1 MSLLGDMTLSRTSRR
16 NRTAALLGAAALVTA
31 ALIPASA
38 VPAAAGTGHW
48 HRYGHRHGHDHGQDC
63 VASPK
68 PAHGPGRQILDIANA
83 AKRQYGLNS
92 VILKVT
98 RGRKN
103 LLTTALGE
111 SMTGIRATTDMHFRT
126 GSVGIAYMATI
137 MLQLAER
144 GVIDIDDPVY
154 PLLPKVLQVKGANK
168 ITLRMLGNSTSGL
181 HDYVIDPA
189 FATEVE
195 AHPFR
200 FWTENDVL
208 AYPFHHDLWYAPGT
222 NWSYSH
228 ANFVLEGEALEKI
241 TGVPLAK
248 LVRQRILEPLDL
260 DNTFINAKPPIPYPV
275 HAFTSERGTY
285 EESTF
290 WNPSWTTAHG
300 AILTQNICDLAT
312 SARAIGSG
320 QLLSPAWFRFQLD
333 PGTVGLGDPSKCP
346 PGICRLNTKAKHYGF
361 GVQVIN
367 TWVVQNPSFSGYFA
381 IQAYLPSQDLSI
393 AVSTTDGPSTTPNV
407 NYAQTI
413 ASDIAAYLAPRYPLN

>member
-1 MSLLGDMTLSRTSRR
+1 MALSRIPRKR
-16 NRTAALLGAAALVTA
+16 RTAALAGVAALVAAALLPVT
-31 ALIPASA
+31 SA
-38 VPAAAGTGHW
+38 RAVAGTGP
-48 HRYGHRHGHDHGQDC
+48 G
-63 VASPK
+63 S
-68 PAHGPGRQILDIANA
+68 GPGTGPGAGQGHSCASSPEPAYGTARHILDIAKAN
-83 AKRQYGLNS
+83 KQQFGLNS

-98 RGRKN
+98 EGRQN

-111 SMTGIRATTDMHFRT
+111 SMTGIPADTDMQFRT

-137 MLQLAER
+137 LLQLAQN
-144 GVIDIDDPVY
+144 GVVDIDAPVARW
-154 PLLPKVLQVKGANK
+154 LPKVLQVKGADK
-168 ITLRMLGNSTSGL
+168 ITLRQLGASTSGL
-181 HDYVIDPA
+181 HDYVVDPD

-195 AHPFR
+195 ARPFR
-200 FWTENDVL
+200 YWTEDDVL
-208 AYPFHHDLWYAPGT
+208 AFPFHHDLWYAPGT

-241 TGVPLAK
+241 TGVPLA
-248 LVRQRILEPLDL
+248 DL
-260 DNTFINAKPPIPYPV
+260 LKRRVLQTLGLHSTFIDAKPPIPNPV

-300 AILTQNICDLAT
+300 AILTQNICDLAI
-312 SARAIGSG
+312 SARGIGTG
-320 QLLSPAWFRFQLD
+320 ELLSPAWRQFQLN

-346 PGICRLNTKAKHYGF
+346 PGICRLNTEAAHYGF

-381 IQAYLPSQDLSI
+381 VQAYLPSRDLSI
-393 AVSTTDGPSTTPNV
+393 AVSTTDGPTTIPNT

-413 ASDIAAYLAPRYPLN
+413 ASDIAAYLAPEHPLS

>member
-1 MSLLGDMTLSRTSRR
+1 MPPLRTLRKT
-16 NRTAALLGAAALVTA
+16 RTAALLGAAAVIAA
-31 ALIPASA
+31 AL
-38 VPAAAGTGHW
+38 VPAASVPARAGTGT
-48 HRYGHRHGHDHGQDC
+48 
-63 VASPK
+63 
-68 PAHGPGRQILDIANA
+68 GPGGGHERACPSSPEPARGPGLRIQDIAKA
-83 AKRQYGLNS
+83 DKQKYGLNS

-98 RGRKN
+98 RGRQN
-103 LLTTALGE
+103 LLTSALGE
-111 SMTGIRATTDMHFRT
+111 SMTGIPADTGMQFRT

-137 MLQLAER
+137 LLQLAQQ
-144 GVIDIDDPVY
+144 GVVDIDAPAARYV
-154 PLLPKVLQVKGANK
+154 PKILQVKGADK

-181 HDYVIDPA
+181 HDYVVDPD

-200 FWTENDVL
+200 YWTEDDVL

-241 TGVPLAK
+241 TGVPLDQLLK
-248 LVRQRILEPLDL
+248 KRVLEPLGL
-260 DNTFINAKPPIPYPV
+260 NNTFINAKPPIPDPV

-300 AILTQNICDLAT
+300 AILTQNVCDLAT

-320 QLLSPAWFRFQLD
+320 QLLSPAWFQFQLN

-346 PGICRLNTKAKHYGF
+346 PGICRLNTEAAHYGF

-393 AVSTTDGPSTTPNV
+393 AVSTTDGPSTTPNT
-407 NYAQTI
+407 NYAQTV
-413 ASDIAAYLAPRYPLN
+413 ATDIAAALAPQYPLS

>member
-1 MSLLGDMTLSRTSRR
+1 MSLSPASRK
-16 NRTAALLGAAALVTA
+16 NRTAALLGTAALVVA
-31 ALIPASA
+31 ALIPATSA
-38 VPAAAGTGHW
+38 PAMAGTSQ
-48 HRYGHRHGHDHGQDC
+48 RSAC
-63 VASPK
+63 ASSPD
-68 PAHGPGRQILDIANA
+68 PTHGPARQILDIAKA
-83 AKRQYGLNS
+83 DKAKFGLNS

-98 RGRKN
+98 RGRQN
-103 LLTTALGE
+103 QLTTALGE
-111 SMTGIRATTDMHFRT
+111 SMTGVPADTDMQFRT
-126 GSVGIAYMATI
+126 GSVGIAYMATLL
-137 MLQLAER
+137 LQLAEQ
-144 GVIDIDDPVY
+144 GVVGIDSPAARWV
-154 PLLPKVLQVKGANK
+154 PKILQVKGADK
-168 ITLRMLGNSTSGL
+168 ITLRQLGDSTSGL
-181 HDYVIDPA
+181 HDYVVDPA
-189 FATEVE
+189 FGAEVE

-200 FWTENDVL
+200 YWTEDDVL

-241 TGVPLAK
+241 TGVPLDQLLK
-248 LVRQRILEPLDL
+248 KRVLEPLGL
-260 DNTFINAKPPIPYPV
+260 DNTFINAKPPIPDPV

-320 QLLSPAWFRFQLD
+320 QLLSPAWYRFQLN
-333 PGTVGLGDPSKCP
+333 PGTVGLGDPSTCP
-346 PGICRLNTKAKHYGF
+346 PGICRLNTEAAHYGF

-381 IQAYLPSQDLSI
+381 VQAYLPSSDLSI
-393 AVSTTDGPSTTPNV
+393 AVSTTDGPSSTPNT

-413 ASDIAAYLAPRYPLN
+413 TSDIAAYLAPAYPLS